1 MRRLLLGVL
10 FLAAAMVLGDTVL
23 DACGSK
29 FLVGARSARYQRL
42 QTALHPSTILFYWE
56 DDPTTEEDDEASWA
70 EVRAAIEKVGH
81 RFEMATNR
89 STFDS
94 AVRAGKFEIIM
105 MSLNEARSRQT
116 DVAAIAPDS
125 VLLPFV
131 EFPTRPEYSKA
142 KREFGQV
149 LKIPATVSQLLSTI
163 DKAQQ
168 SRGL

>member
-1 MRRLLLGVL
+1 MRRLLCGVL
-10 FLAAAMVLGDTVL
+10 FLAAGLALSDTVL

-56 DDPTTEEDDEASWA
+56 DDPTTVEDDEASWGD
-70 EVRAAIEKVGH
+70 VRAAIEKVGH
-81 RFEMATNR
+81 RFEMTTDR
-89 STFDS
+89 SAFES
-94 AVRAGKFEIIM
+94 AVRAGKFEIVM
-105 MSLNEARSRQT
+105 MTLEEARRRKT
-116 DVAAIAPDS
+116 DVAAIAPDV

-142 KREFGQV
+142 KHEFGQV